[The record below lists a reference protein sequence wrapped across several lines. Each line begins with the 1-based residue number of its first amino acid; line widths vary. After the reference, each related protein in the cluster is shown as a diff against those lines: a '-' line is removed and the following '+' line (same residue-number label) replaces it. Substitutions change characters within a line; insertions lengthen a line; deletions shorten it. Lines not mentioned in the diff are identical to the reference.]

1 MEDLMDKPIRVLCV
15 MSTLDRGGAETM
27 VMNLFRKIDRES
39 VVFDFVKHS
48 QGKDAYDDEI
58 ISLGGKIYK
67 APRYKIYNHVGYK
80 KWWKTFLT
88 EHPEYQIIHGHYF
101 NFSAIFFKI
110 AKKYN
115 RITVGHSH
123 CTQIPKQAGD
133 SLLKAKLLNYYVSK
147 VEKYS
152 DYCLACSKEAGLWL
166 FPDKEF
172 VVLNNAIDVN
182 KFRYDKESAAQVR
195 REFGLED
202 SFIIGAVGRFDLQ
215 KNPEGI
221 LEVFRRIQLE
231 RPESKLLWVGEGQ
244 IKEQM
249 ISRTKELGLE
259 ESVLFLG
266 VRTDVNRLLQCF
278 DAFIFPSF
286 YEGLGIAAIE
296 AQAAGVYCYCS
307 DVIPSEVNITPFCHF
322 LSLDDYQKWAD
333 EIVKTKCG
341 YVHEDTYEQIKAAGY
356 DINDTAKWL
365 KDFYLS
371 IYNKKIEA
379 ENGNK
384 PCDN

>member
-1 MEDLMDKPIRVLCV
+1 MDKPIRVLCV

-27 VMNLFRKIDRES
+27 VMNLLRNIDRES
-39 VVFDFVKHS
+39 VIFDFVKHS

-58 ISLGGKIYK
+58 ISLGGRIYE
-67 APRYKIYNHVGYK
+67 APRYKIYNHVSYK
-80 KWWKTFLT
+80 KWWKSFFT

-101 NFSAIFFKI
+101 NFSSIYFKI
-110 AKKYN
+110 ARQYR

-123 CTQIPKQAGD
+123 STQIPMQTGENI
-133 SLLKAKLLNYYVSK
+133 LKIKVLNYLCSK
-147 VEKYS
+147 VEKNS
-152 DYCLACSKEAGLWL
+152 DYCLACSKKAGLWM
-166 FPDKEF
+166 FPHKEF
-172 VVLNNAIDVN
+172 SVLKNAIDVN
-182 KFRYDKESAAQVR
+182 KYRYNRDVSNQVR
-195 REFGLED
+195 KELELD
-202 SFIIGAVGRFDLQ
+202 NQLIIGTVGRFNTE
-215 KNPEGI
+215 KNPHGLLDI
-221 LEVFRRIQLE
+221 FHSIHSE
-231 RPESKLLWVGEGQ
+231 RQNSKLIWVGGGPL
-244 IKEQM
+244 KEQM

>member
-1 MEDLMDKPIRVLCV
+1 MDKPIRVLCV

-67 APRYKIYNHVGYK
+67 APRYKIYNHISYK

-88 EHPEYQIIHGHYF
+88 EHPKYQIIHGHYF
-101 NFSAIFFKI
+101 NFSSVFFKI
-110 AKKYN
+110 ARKHN

-133 SLLKAKLLNYYVSK
+133 SLIKAKLLNYYVSK

-166 FPDKEF
+166 FPNKEF

-195 REFGLED
+195 REYGLEN

-221 LEVFRRIQLE
+221 LEVFRRIQIE
-231 RPESKLLWVGEGQ
+231 RRESKLLWVGEGPL
-244 IKEQM
+244 KEQM
-249 ISRTKELGLE
+249 ILRTKELGLGD
-259 ESVLFLG
+259 SVMFLG

-278 DAFIFPSF
+278 DAFLFPSF

-296 AQAAGVYCYCS
+296 AQAAGVNCFCS
-307 DVIPSEVNITPFCHF
+307 DVIPSEVSITPFCHF

-333 EIVKTKCG
+333 EIVKIRSG
-341 YVHEDTYEQIKAAGY
+341 YVHEDTYELIKAAGY

-365 KDFYLS
+365 EDYYLS
-371 IYNKKIEA
+371 IYKKIEDK
-379 ENGNK
+379 NGNK

>member
-1 MEDLMDKPIRVLCV
+1 MDKPIRVLCV

-67 APRYKIYNHVGYK
+67 APRYKIYNHISYK

-101 NFSAIFFKI
+101 NFSSVFFKI
-110 AKKYN
+110 ARKHN

-133 SLLKAKLLNYYVSK
+133 SLIKAKLLNYYVSK

-166 FPDKEF
+166 FPNKEF

-182 KFRYDKESAAQVR
+182 KFRYDKESATQVR
-195 REFGLED
+195 REYGLEN

-221 LEVFRRIQLE
+221 LEVFRRIQIE
-231 RPESKLLWVGEGQ
+231 RRESKLLWVGEGPL
-244 IKEQM
+244 KEQM
-249 ISRTKELGLE
+249 ILRTKELGLE
-259 ESVLFLG
+259 ESVMFLG

-278 DAFIFPSF
+278 DVFILPSF
-286 YEGLGIAAIE
+286 YEGLPVVLVE
-296 AQAAGVYCYCS
+296 AQASGVSCYCS
-307 DVIPSEVNITPFCHF
+307 DTVSMEASITPLCHF
-322 LSLDDYQKWAD
+322 LSLEDYQNWAD
-333 EIVKTKCG
+333 EIVKTRCG
-341 YVHEDTYEQIKAAGY
+341 YIHEDTYELIKAAGY

-365 KDFYLS
+365 EDFYLS
-371 IYNKKIEA
+371 IYKKIDDKNE
-379 ENGNK
+379 NK